1 MSPNGSGAFAVPF
14 TAGYARHPM
23 DQDAWIKLANQI
35 GPAFA
40 KGAAERDAADA
51 FVGEHYAVLRSKG
64 VIAAQVPT
72 DLGGGGATHS
82 TMGEMLRIFA
92 HHDPSTALAL
102 SMHQHLVSAQV
113 FNHAH
118 GRPAPVLPRV
128 AKENLVL
135 VSTGARDWL
144 DSNGTVRPTNEGF
157 RVSAKKAFASGSPQ
171 GDILVTSAPYE
182 DPDAGWQVLHFAV
195 SMKADGVS
203 IGDDWKVHGMR
214 ATGSQTVT
222 LDDVLVPEATVVLR
236 RPRGPFHEVFNLVVG
251 AALPLI
257 SAVYLGVAESAAEIA
272 TKIAKSNA
280 AANDVQWAM
289 GEMRSSLVLTQT
301 LYAQMMRLVNDLD
314 FVPSLAISDE
324 ILILKSAAVD
334 AARITVER
342 AMEAVGGRGFYRATG
357 LEQLL
362 RDVRAFH
369 YHPMPAKQQVRF
381 TGRLALGLDP
391 ID

>member
-1 MSPNGSGAFAVPF
+1 
-14 TAGYARHPM
+14 
-23 DQDAWIKLANQI
+23 
-35 GPAFA
+35 
-40 KGAAERDAADA
+40 
-51 FVGEHYAVLRSKG
+51 
-64 VIAAQVPT
+64 
-72 DLGGGGATHS
+72 
-82 TMGEMLRIFA
+82 
-92 HHDPSTALAL
+92 
-102 SMHQHLVSAQV
+102 
-113 FNHAH
+113 
-118 GRPAPVLPRV
+118 
-128 AKENLVL
+128 
-135 VSTGARDWL
+135 
-144 DSNGTVRPTNEGF
+144 
-157 RVSAKKAFASGSPQ
+157 VSAKKAFASGSPQ